1 METQNVYNSDG
12 YQAPKA
18 EKRFCQCCGS
28 EVVEGCVVCPS
39 CGIYI
44 SVVAEISGREV
55 CYVCR

>member
-1 METQNVYNSDG
+1 METQNVYSNDV
-12 YQAPKA
+12 YPPHA
-18 EKRFCQCCGS
+18 EKRFCQFCGS